1 MWPLSLLRLFA
12 TKILVLVVLLLLSL
26 TGSEGVK
33 VLEIEVPPQVR
44 SGETVDLR
52 CHYDLEGA
60 SLYSLNWWRGTEQFY
75 QFSPNSPEQTMV
87 YASRG
92 ITVDRQR
99 SGQDVVVLMNVS
111 RASAGRY
118 KCEVLADHPSFEK
131 DSEIAN
137 MEVIDVPTDSPSVV
151 LRRHQW
157 SPGEILEANCT
168 SPGVRPPPEL
178 HWYING
184 DKIQPQLS
192 RLLTA
197 EPRTHRGMRS
207 RGYINAQD
215 MIDVGLVGG
224 GAGGDIR
231 DDLEHD
237 HDQSLFQVVP
247 RTSALKMKL
256 QSAHFNV
263 DGQASLTCVV
273 TLPGLYHRSAE
284 VPLTLP
290 GFRAAAPSQKL
301 YGGALRNGG
310 TALTVALCLTALKVL
325 AL

>member
-1 MWPLSLLRLFA
+1 MGSLHILFA
-12 TKILVLVVLLLLSL
+12 TKFLVLVILLVFSL
-26 TGSEGVK
+26 TGSESVK
-33 VLEIEVPPQVR
+33 VLDIEVPQQVR

-75 QFSPNSPEQTMV
+75 QFSPNSPEQTTV

-99 SGQDVVVLMNVS
+99 SGQDVVVLVNVS

-137 MEVIDVPTDSPSVV
+137 MDVIDVPTDSPSVV

-168 SPGVRPPPEL
+168 SPGARPPPEL

-197 EPRTHRGMRS
+197 EPRTQRGMRP
-207 RGYINAQD
+207 RGYISAQD
-215 MIDVGLVGG
+215 MVGVGIVGG
-224 GAGGDIR
+224 VGGDIMGGSE
-231 DDLEHD
+231 DD
-237 HDQSLFQVVP
+237 HDESLFQVVP

-301 YGGALRNGG
+301 YGGALRHGG
-310 TALTVALCLTALKVL
+310 TALTVLLSLTALKVL

>member
-1 MWPLSLLRLFA
+1 MGPSHFLRLFA
-12 TKILVLVVLLLLSL
+12 TKFFVLVVLLVLSI
-26 TGSEGVK
+26 TGSESVK

-75 QFSPNSPEQTMV
+75 QFSPNSPEQTTV

-157 SPGEILEANCT
+157 SPGETLEANCT
-168 SPGVRPPPEL
+168 SPGARPPPEL

-184 DKIQPQLS
+184 DKIQPQMS

-197 EPRTHRGMRS
+197 EPRIQRGMRP

-215 MIDVGLVGG
+215 MVDVGIVGG
-224 GAGGDIR
+224 VGGDIR
-231 DDLEHD
+231 DGLEND
-237 HDQSLFQVVP
+237 YDESLFQVVP

-256 QSAHFNV
+256 QSGHFNV

-301 YGGALRNGG
+301 YGGALRHGG
-310 TALTVALCLTALKVL
+310 TALTVLLSLTALKVL